1 MNTIDSK
8 IKLIIKK
15 INQKNEFLYIF
26 VNFLLHINFIWKKI
40 INNIRMKKIKV
51 IKLKV
56 IVER

>member
-26 VNFLLHINFIWKKI
+26 VNFLLYINFIG
-40 INNIRMKKIKV
+40 
-51 IKLKV
+51 
-56 IVER
+56 